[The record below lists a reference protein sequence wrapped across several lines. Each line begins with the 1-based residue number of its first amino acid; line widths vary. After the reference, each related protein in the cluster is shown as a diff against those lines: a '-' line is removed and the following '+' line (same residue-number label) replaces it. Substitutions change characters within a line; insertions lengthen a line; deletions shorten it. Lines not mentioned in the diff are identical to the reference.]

1 MKKMLLKLETMVAE
15 LAEKEI
21 MSRFNQIGH
30 SVKEDGSLVTEADM
44 AMQQA
49 ITEFLQKE
57 WPQYSLLG
65 EEMTASQQ
73 QDLLDQNKDGLWIL
87 DPLDGTRNF
96 ASGVPVFSVSIALLV
111 ESEVVLGLIYDPL
124 RKECFSA
131 IKAEGAWFNGQ
142 PLKTDSSEKNIN
154 QCIAQVDLKRLSS
167 KLAVH
172 LALTHPYASQRN
184 FGSGALDWCWVAAG
198 RAQLYVHG
206 GQKLWDYAAGQL
218 ILAEA
223 GGCAITLDNERVFVA
238 ALQPRSVVAA
248 THKGLLD
255 DWFNVLNVV
264 E

>member
-1 MKKMLLKLETMVAE
+1 MKKMLLKLESVIAE

-21 MSRFNQIGH
+21 ISRFNQIGH

-44 AMQQA
+44 AMQQS

-65 EEMTASQQ
+65 EEMTAQQQ
-73 QDLLDQNKDGLWIL
+73 QDLLDQNNNGLWIL

-111 ESEVVLGLIYDPL
+111 ENEVVLGLIYDPL
-124 RKECFSA
+124 RKECFAA
-131 IKAEGAWFNGQ
+131 IKAQGAWLNGQ
-142 PLKTDSSEKNIN
+142 LLKTDCGEKNIN

-223 GGCAITLDNERVFVA
+223 GGCAITLEKEQIFLRE
-238 ALQPRSVVAA
+238 LQPRSVVAA
-248 THKGLLD
+248 TSKVLLD
-255 DWFNVLNVV
+255 DWFNVLHAA